1 MFKGVICITILSSI
15 SMNIKFVLPRSAI
28 NESGLVY
35 DGGLVVSPTFETN
48 DPRISGAGTCVRYS
62 RRLYANQSMHRY
74 HCSEDIGEAVIFL
87 HHDRITDRFL
97 FIL

>member
-1 MFKGVICITILSSI
+1 MTWQCFSNPLCFIIIKGVRCSTILKSI
-15 SMNIKFVLPRSAI
+15 IINIKFVLPYTAI

-62 RRLYANQSMHRY
+62 RRLYASRSMHKY
-74 HCSEDIGEAVIFL
+74 YCSEDIGEAVTF
-87 HHDRITDRFL
+87 
-97 FIL
+97 